1 MLTKNSQ
8 LPRRAKCCA
17 LKEEPFVPGSEYV
30 SSLTSEGERSDYCVH
45 CWKEVEKEGFYWKG
59 KIPRRKVEPLTHDEK
74 ALTYFRSIYGEKEK
88 QKALFILAQYL
99 ERKRQLVKLTDAKN
113 PNMLFYE
120 LPESGELFS
129 VEPQRIAPEEAEDI
143 SEEIV
148 DNLAHG

>member
-1 MLTKNSQ
+1 MLTKNSH

-17 LKEEPFVPGSEYV
+17 LKEESFVPGSEYGA
-30 SSLTSEGERSDYCVH
+30 SLTPEGERADYCVQ
-45 CWKEVEKEGFYWKG
+45 CWKEVEKVGFHWKG
-59 KIPRRKVEPLTHDEK
+59 KIPHKKTEPVTHDDK
-74 ALTYFRSIYGEKEK
+74 ALAYFRSIYGEKEK

-113 PNMLFYE
+113 PHMLFYE

-143 SEEIV
+143 SGEIV
-148 DNLAHG
+148 DNLTHG